1 MERNQKQNKAS
12 VCSKITNSNS
22 LSKAFTDFLEL
33 KDFSEFDTNF
43 INSINE
49 TDNSKNEIN
58 IFIECYSN
66 IKPNNDLDNLLLFSK
81 RKEKA
86 EQLINNLKNENYEE
100 YKNIFRFDDTSEK
113 IQIKFLKWCKKQ
125 YEQNNFL
132 DDEIIREL
140 KKTNIILGQKF
151 FDIFPE
157 IILINSKFKNIDYK
171 EVIIKLLNEIYL
183 NGIDEFIV
191 KYKKKENKSS
201 IKSTILNTKRPKIKD
216 EKITLQKIFYD
227 EINAEQ
233 TGKLHFSQYPIKYSN
248 YYFYIYSRYFYVSL
262 NYIEKHFQKYKKFIN
277 SFLIEIKKDVKNYNL
292 IDFYLYIFTTS
303 IKNMN
308 IYKELLTILNL
319 ENESNINSNKIK
331 SGLKYYIDELCENN
345 TEDYKN
351 FNNINLNSDY
361 FEKLNIKNK
370 EIPKIIINDSLNLV
384 KIFNNDFVKIL
395 KLDKFNIKKH
405 ILSFDNFENEL
416 YKNLLFEYNKDENYY
431 MNNKDIYEISK
442 SIVRRLLKTPLIKSF
457 FKFIFPNY
465 SYLYENEDILDFLF
479 SRIKFYPFFEF
490 GYLGIFEPWNFE
502 IWIKSFPPKI
512 YMEIYNYKISKLII
526 ICYLSITL
534 LHEFSHLY
542 KKILYYYDEEIAETT
557 IEDISI
563 RFLNNKRIKEGDN
576 FLEIFL
582 FEKDIFQINLIIALS
597 LLDIRNFNGNQI
609 PIDNEIN
616 IKIDQVINNKITF
629 EDFKN
634 FILPIFEDYK
644 NILPELTDDLV
655 DEIINDN
662 YRKHCLRTEYDLAGI
677 YSDCHLKK

>member
-1 MERNQKQNKAS
+1 MN
-12 VCSKITNSNS
+12 
-22 LSKAFTDFLEL
+22 
-33 KDFSEFDTNF
+33 
-43 INSINE
+43 
-49 TDNSKNEIN
+49 
-58 IFIECYSN
+58 
-66 IKPNNDLDNLLLFSK
+66 
-81 RKEKA
+81 
-86 EQLINNLKNENYEE
+86 
-100 YKNIFRFDDTSEK
+100 
-113 IQIKFLKWCKKQ
+113 
-125 YEQNNFL
+125 
-132 DDEIIREL
+132 DEIIQEL

-183 NGIDEFIV
+183 NGIDEFIE
-191 KYKKKENKSS
+191 KYKKEENESS
-201 IKSTILNTKRPKIKD
+201 IKSTILNTKRPKIKN

-248 YYFYIYSRYFYVSL
+248 YYFYFYSRYFYVSL
-262 NYIEKHFQKYKKFIN
+262 NYIEKHFQNYKKFIN

-431 MNNKDIYEISK
+431 MNNKDIYE
-442 SIVRRLLKTPLIKSF
+442 
-457 FKFIFPNY
+457 
-465 SYLYENEDILDFLF
+465 
-479 SRIKFYPFFEF
+479 
-490 GYLGIFEPWNFE
+490 
-502 IWIKSFPPKI
+502 
-512 YMEIYNYKISKLII
+512 MII
-526 ICYLSITL
+526 LSIKCYT
-534 LHEFSHLY
+534 
-542 KKILYYYDEEIAETT
+542 
-557 IEDISI
+557 
-563 RFLNNKRIKEGDN
+563 
-576 FLEIFL
+576 
-582 FEKDIFQINLIIALS
+582 
-597 LLDIRNFNGNQI
+597 
-609 PIDNEIN
+609 
-616 IKIDQVINNKITF
+616 V
-629 EDFKN
+629 
-634 FILPIFEDYK
+634 
-644 NILPELTDDLV
+644 
-655 DEIINDN
+655 
-662 YRKHCLRTEYDLAGI
+662 
-677 YSDCHLKK
+677 